1 MIEVSGRYLKSF
13 FDACVENGARPEAL
27 AQVAGGGQPADRWP
41 GQRFDGRELIAMLHA
56 ARDETGD
63 SAIGVKCGQTL
74 RPKSFQDVGYGV
86 MACANLREGLAFNT
100 RFQTLTQ
107 TIGRSWLDVNAATA
121 TLCWTP
127 AMDDCEALAP
137 LTEAVFAA
145 YAAIGRWLVW
155 EAKVDILRLDFRHEP
170 VGHAGFITDV
180 FGCQPTFGADGDRL
194 VFPAKIADM
203 PLPTANPELVELM
216 TARLEGELARLSQ
229 ATSLSDEVTATV
241 ETLMPGGAPT
251 GAAVARRLGLTER
264 TLRRRLKAE
273 GTSFSDLL
281 RSARMEACRLYI
293 RSGRHSM
300 AEIAQLLGY
309 SEQSAFARAFRGWF
323 GTSVSEFRDGAGTG
337 PTSQ

>member
-1 MIEVSGRYLKSF
+1 MTQVSGRYLRSF
-13 FDACVENGARPEAL
+13 HEACIEHGARPETL
-27 AQVAGGGQPADRWP
+27 ERVAGAGQPPDQWP
-41 GQRFDGRELIAMLHA
+41 GQRFDGRELITMLQA

-63 SAIGVKCGQTL
+63 TAIGVKCGQTL

-100 RFQTLTQ
+100 RFQALTQ
-107 TIGRSWLDVNAATA
+107 TIGRSWLDVDSTTA
-121 TLCWTP
+121 TLCWKP
-127 AMDDCEALAP
+127 AMEDCEALAP

-155 EAKVDILRLDFRHEP
+155 QANVEILRLEFRHEP
-170 VGHAGFITDV
+170 VGHAGFITEV

-194 VFPAKIADM
+194 VFPAKIADL
-203 PLPTANPELVELM
+203 PLPTANAELVGLM
-216 TARLEGELARLSQ
+216 SKRLEDELARLSQ
-229 ATSLSDEVTATV
+229 ASSLSVEVTATI

-251 GAAVARRLGLTER
+251 GAAVAGRLGLTER

-281 RSARMEACRLYI
+281 RSARMQACQLYL
-293 RSGRHSM
+293 RSGLHSM

-323 GTSVSEFRDGAGTG
+323 GTSVSEFRDGSTTG
-337 PTSQ
+337 PASQ